1 MNTKL
6 GRVRKGERGGTKE
19 TEEEWSRGRRRA
31 RRVVCMEVKGN
42 KCLKKEAVVLHFQCY
57 RVGPQDKAEE

>member
-1 MNTKL
+1 MK
-6 GRVRKGERGGTKE
+6 K
-19 TEEEWSRGRRRA
+19 EWSLGRRRA

-42 KCLKKEAVVLHFQCY
+42 KCLKKEAVVLTSQCY

>member
-1 MNTKL
+1 MNTKS
-6 GRVRKGERGGTKE
+6 GRIRKGERGGTKE
-19 TEEEWSRGRRRA
+19 TEKEGSRGRRGA

-42 KCLKKEAVVLHFQCY
+42 ECLKKEAVVLTFQCY